1 MKKYTENE
9 IKEAFYKAAD
19 EKGGIN
25 KNVPKGG
32 LLCIFKQLADCGN
45 FDDDADLENQMSQ
58 LVDFF
63 NEPPK

>member
-25 KNVPKGG
+25 KNVSKGG
-32 LLCIFKQLADCGN
+32 LLCIFGQLADCGN
-45 FDDDADLENQMSQ
+45 FDDDTDLENQMSQ

-63 NEPPK
+63 NKPLK